1 MSQLYASARLYI
13 KEFLKRKRSQR
24 SQHSHASGNIVGAL
38 RSITSTNIIG
48 VDRDASGLTQ
58 NLLASY
64 ESVIYDPS
72 INSCNPFGSLID
84 HPLFL
89 QSELQGCLDIGD
101 VDYTCSFCEANFW
114 LLERVEKYSTV
125 NQPVF
130 TLCCSKGKVQLSYLQ
145 RPPELL
151 CNLIDGRDNKSLHFK
166 KNIRSYN
173 SMFAFTL
180 NTFFCFEIWIGANFG
195 DHPVY

>member
-1 MSQLYASARLYI
+1 
-13 KEFLKRKRSQR
+13 E
-24 SQHSHASGNIVGAL
+24 
-38 RSITSTNIIG
+38 SI
-48 VDRDASGLTQ
+48 
-58 NLLASY
+58 
-64 ESVIYDPS
+64 IYDPT

-101 VDYTCSFCEANFW
+101 ANYTCSFCGANFW

-130 TLCCSKGKVQLSYLQ
+130 TLCCSKGKVQLPYLQ
-145 RPPELL
+145 RPPDLL
-151 CNLIDGRDNKSLHFK
+151 CNLIYGHDNKSLYFQ

-173 SMFAFTL
+173 SMFAFTSFGCKVHDSI
-180 NTFFCFEIWIGANFG
+180 NDGSGPPQFIINGQVYHRIGSLIPAIGENPRFAQLYIYDTQHEVVNRQGIFG
-195 DHPVY
+195 